1 MPVYGKTNKFQVI
14 CPICKRREIIGIP
27 ESRLKNN
34 SPLTTISIH
43 KGLIC
48 EHHFQFFLDKN
59 FQIRGY
65 QKVDLE
71 LQQESSKTLRNGIK
85 VFNQNKER
93 NKANF
98 ENLFPEGEKIKLIPL
113 SEEKN
118 KEDKTLKQTRVL
130 LSSKKKSLKEIY
142 EEFWEFI
149 DDSNKTFLDYI
160 TKDKRRSKNSMQPD
174 FEELCIT

>member
-1 MPVYGKTNKFQVI
+1 MNVYAKTHKFQVI
-14 CPICKRREIIGIP
+14 CPICKKREIIGIP

-48 EHHFQFFLDKN
+48 EHHFQFFLDRN

-71 LQQESSKTLRNGIK
+71 LQQESSKKLRNGIK
-85 VFNQNKER
+85 VFNQNKD
-93 NKANF
+93 NIKANF
-98 ENLFPEGEKIKLIPL
+98 ENLDPEGEKIRQIPL
-113 SEEKN
+113 SQEKHKEEKKQ
-118 KEDKTLKQTRVL
+118 KEVHVL
-130 LSSKKKSLKEIY
+130 PSKKKNMKEIY

-149 DDSNKTFLDYI
+149 DDNNKTFLDYI
-160 TKDKRRSKNSMQPD
+160 INDKRRTKNSIQSA

>member
-1 MPVYGKTNKFQVI
+1 MIVYAKTNKFQVI
-14 CPICKRREIIGIP
+14 CPICKKREIIGIP
-27 ESRLKNN
+27 ESRLKKN

-48 EHHFQFFLDKN
+48 QHHFQFFLDKS
-59 FQIRGY
+59 FRIRGY

-71 LQQESSKTLRNGIK
+71 LQQESSKNLRNGIK
-85 VFNQNKER
+85 VFNQNKDI

-98 ENLFPEGEKIKLIPL
+98 ENLVLEGDKIKQIPI
-113 SEEKN
+113 SKEKN
-118 KEDKTLKQTRVL
+118 KKNKLLKQAHVFPR
-130 LSSKKKSLKEIY
+130 KKKSLKEIY

-149 DDSNKTFLDYI
+149 DDGNKIFLDYI
-160 TKDKRRSKNSMQPD
+160 TNDKRRTKISIQPD